1 MERFIQLNLKSDSD
15 KPENTNPPQAQQGN
29 EPEVSSKKLNAIAN
43 RALHRVSGHG
53 GSGGIFSK

>member
-15 KPENTNPPQAQQGN
+15 KPENTNPPQSQQGS

>member
-1 MERFIQLNLKSDSD
+1 MERFIQLNLKNEDEKTED
-15 KPENTNPPQAQQGN
+15 ANVQQAQQVR
-29 EPEVSSKKLNAIAN
+29 EPELSSKKLNAIAN

>member
-15 KPENTNPPQAQQGN
+15 KPENTNPPQAQQGS

>member
-1 MERFIQLNLKSDSD
+1 MERFIKLNLKSEED
-15 KPENTNPPQAQQGN
+15 KPENANLSQPQQDH
-29 EPEVSSKKLNAIAN
+29 ESELSSKKLNAIAN